1 MHQEAHANLAA
12 LRTNPY
18 PGRGIVVGLDETGQ
32 YLVQVNWI
40 MGRSENSRNQ
50 VFIESGGKVST
61 VAADQ
66 SKAKDP
72 NQIFY
77 YNAMDEWFHSTFIVS
92 NGIQTDT
99 VLRKMENGHSFM
111 DAMYEFS
118 YELDEPNY
126 TPRITG
132 AWSIDLGGF
141 YVADLAI
148 LRKSESSDG
157 CDRFHFQYE
166 SIPRGYGYCLTTY
179 SGDSN
184 PLPAFQGEPFLICIP
199 PYTIESM
206 AYYYWE
212 YLNVDN
218 RVSLAVKYINRDT
231 GQSKT
236 FLINRYKQV
245 K

>member
-1 MHQEAHANLAA
+1 MAVRLA
-12 LRTNPY
+12 RNPY
-18 PGRGIVVGLDETGQ
+18 PGRGIVLGTSRNGRELIQ
-32 YLVQVNWI
+32 IYWL
-40 MGRSENSRNQ
+40 MGRHEDSRNR
-50 VFIESGGKVST
+50 VFIESGGRIST

-132 AWSIDLGGF
+132 AWATDFRGLF
-141 YVADLAI
+141 VADLAI
-148 LRKSESSDG
+148 LR
-157 CDRFHFQYE
+157 
-166 SIPRGYGYCLTTY
+166 
-179 SGDSN
+179 
-184 PLPAFQGEPFLICIP
+184 
-199 PYTIESM
+199 
-206 AYYYWE
+206 
-212 YLNVDN
+212 
-218 RVSLAVKYINRDT
+218 
-231 GQSKT
+231 
-236 FLINRYKQV
+236 
-245 K
+245 